1 MSRDGAWN
9 RVEIGGPA
17 AAGFELVGCRI
28 ERGIAAGASID
39 TAARHVLVIR
49 TGIGG
54 FGTLLTENTEL
65 FYVGGLEKSL
75 ERSKLQASTFVQ
87 NSLPFAITFC
97 DGICHII
104 GCAGAAK
111 KRSKEG

>member
-1 MSRDGAWN
+1 MSRDRAWY
-9 RVEIGGPA
+9 RVEICRPA
-17 AAGFELVGCRI
+17 AAGFEFMGRRV
-28 ERGIAAGASID
+28 ERGVAAGASID
-39 TAARHVLVIR
+39 TAAGHVLVVR

-54 FGTLLTENTEL
+54 FGTLLTKDTEL

-87 NSLPFAITFC
+87 DCLPVAITLG
-97 DGICHII
+97 DGICHVS
-104 GCAGAAK
+104 GCTGAAE